1 MSYHQE
7 TIDEIVS
14 VMMAE
19 KFYRDGQEDTSVK
32 RIVTSYAGRI
42 KKAKEAMKIASN
54 AVEFD
59 GHTYYSRDGKYG
71 YETTVMTGDEAA
83 YRKALETIV
92 TRIEDTLSHP
102 MDAMFLAGC
111 LSHIKQYAKDT
122 LEGIRGRHEK
132 N

>member
-59 GHTYYSRDGKYG
+59 GHTYYSRDRKYG
-71 YETTVMTGDEAA
+71 YETTVMTGDEDA

-92 TRIEDTLSHP
+92 TRIEDTLAHP
-102 MDAMFLAGC
+102 MDGMFFAGC
-111 LSHIKQYAKDT
+111 LSHIKNYAKDT
-122 LEGIRGRHEK
+122 LEGIRERHEK
-132 N
+132 S

>member
-1 MSYHQE
+1 MNQKPE
-7 TIDEIVS
+7 TIDDIVA
-14 VMMAE
+14 VMLSE

-42 KKAKEAMKIASN
+42 KKAKDAMKIASN

-59 GHTYYSRDGKYG
+59 GHTYYSRDRKYG

-92 TRIEDTLSHP
+92 KRIEDAMSHP
-102 MDAMFLAGC
+102 LDGIFLAGC
-111 LSHIKQYAKDT
+111 LLHIMEYAKEI
-122 LEGIRGRHEK
+122 LSGIRE
-132 N
+132 